1 MPAEAALGTAARPA
15 HRALHRL
22 GRWLIAAGLAAAAA
36 AGVLGGLPQ
45 LDPAARWTLLVF
57 AGAVIAWTVL
67 DLDET
72 PVALAGALALLAAG
86 ATTPQRFYAGLGDD
100 FIWLLIAAFML
111 AAVLQAGGLAQRWAL
126 AVVATARTPAA
137 LMRSV
142 RETLD
147 A

>member
-1 MPAEAALGTAARPA
+1 MALMPAEAALGTAARPA

-22 GRWLIAAGLAAAAA
+22 GRWLTAAGLAAAAA

-72 PVALAGALALLAAG
+72 PVALAGALALLAPPHPSG
-86 ATTPQRFYAGLGDD
+86 S
-100 FIWLLIAAFML
+100 
-111 AAVLQAGGLAQRWAL
+111 
-126 AVVATARTPAA
+126 TPAWA
-137 LMRSV
+137 MTSSGC
-142 RETLD
+142 
-147 A
+147 